1 MIVFIKNHTKIEVG
15 RAKLK
20 FLCFVYLKLRYFQ
33 RRLSKALKKLTLFF
47 HLNSVPLKGQDYEK
61 QKGPGTCD
69 QSLLRLQNKLRKIS
83 LLVMYY
89 LIKFDDLTQS
99 GF

>member
-33 RRLSKALKKLTLFF
+33 LTLFF
-47 HLNSVPLKGQDYEK
+47 HSNSVPLKGQDYEK

-89 LIKFDDLTQS
+89 LIKFDDLTQG